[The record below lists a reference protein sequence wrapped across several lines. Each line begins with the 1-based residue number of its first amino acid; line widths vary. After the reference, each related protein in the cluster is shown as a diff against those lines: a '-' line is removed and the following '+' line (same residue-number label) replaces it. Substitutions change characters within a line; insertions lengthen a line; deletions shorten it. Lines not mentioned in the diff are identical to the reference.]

1 MSASRQISIRKTI
14 PAGTEEVFLLH
25 KISPPITLNL
35 IPGDSGSGNVYY
47 SVSPVSN
54 INANTAYWAEWE
66 QGEVTGVS
74 IDSILSPVNAI
85 KVSAINDDLI
95 VELLA

>member
-14 PAGTEEVFLLH
+14 PAGTEEVF
-25 KISPPITLNL
+25 L

-85 KVSAINDDLI
+85 KVSAINDDMI

>member
-54 INANTAYWAEWE
+54 INANTEYQAEWE

-85 KVSAINDDLI
+85 KVSAINDDMI